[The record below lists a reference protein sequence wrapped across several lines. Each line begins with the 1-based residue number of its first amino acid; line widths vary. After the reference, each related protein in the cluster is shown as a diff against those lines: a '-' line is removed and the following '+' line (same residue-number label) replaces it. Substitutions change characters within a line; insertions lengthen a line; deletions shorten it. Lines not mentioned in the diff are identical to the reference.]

1 MEVFKDIAWSAGP
14 FIMLV
19 FPVIVIFVLRW
30 LGAWMLKITDV
41 INLQKE
47 ILAEL
52 KKLNSKEN
60 QSASHCKNRR
70 RYMSLLKH

>member
-1 MEVFKDIAWSAGP
+1 MEVFKDIAWSVGP
-14 FIMLV
+14 LLMMLV
-19 FPVIVIFVLRW
+19 FPVIVIFVIRW
-30 LGAWMLKITDV
+30 LGAWMLRITDV

-60 QSASHCKNRR
+60 QSA
-70 RYMSLLKH
+70 

>member
-1 MEVFKDIAWSAGP
+1 MEVFKDIAWSVGP
-14 FIMLV
+14 LLMMLV

-30 LGAWMLKITDV
+30 LGAWMLRITDV

-47 ILAEL
+47 ILAKL

-60 QSASHCKNRR
+60 QSA
-70 RYMSLLKH
+70 